1 MKEVDVLN
9 KNEKEI
15 SENKEFKILR
25 WHLLVSSIILL
36 LVINFVLGYSF
47 ESILLSENIKVIWS
61 EILIVY
67 ILIIFS
73 MPLMI
78 YFFIEMILYGNVNL
92 YLVICSFFQIVAFIS
107 LIKDKVFIKFLIFEI
122 VNIIILFMFLNG
134 VIYLG

>member
-1 MKEVDVLN
+1 MN